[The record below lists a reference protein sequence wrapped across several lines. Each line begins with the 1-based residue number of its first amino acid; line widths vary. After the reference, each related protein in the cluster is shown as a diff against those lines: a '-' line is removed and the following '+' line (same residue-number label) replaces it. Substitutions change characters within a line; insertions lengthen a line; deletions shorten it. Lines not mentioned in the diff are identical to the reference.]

1 MKSQLLNFIKSLLA
15 LMVLMCCIPSAYAV
29 NCTSMGETD
38 FSLPL
43 NITVPASNNK
53 ANARIYSGGVFLNK
67 FTISCLAGYDGI
79 ATNYTTP
86 LQIVGSNG
94 KIKILKIND
103 YLTAQVYLFQV
114 SSEFR
119 RQTIFIPT
127 KSKIQSQ
134 IGIIRPNSNAI
145 VDVYLTKPLQ
155 GDIAIPDTDLYSA
168 KFGDGESA
176 SYKVHLYG
184 NISAENQCSIVNG
197 ELNYSFIDL
206 EPDAFEKA
214 GVGNKPANVN
224 PVSRTININCTGN
237 HAVTLQLSAPKS
249 NNGFIESDS
258 KDIGFLVSD
267 QNGNQ
272 LRPGDNSTAIK
283 LSVNDGTT
291 QATLKAWPVSMTGKR
306 PVPGTYT
313 ATAYVVVSYE

>member
-1 MKSQLLNFIKSLLA
+1 MKLQVFNFIKSLLA

-29 NCTSMGETD
+29 NCTSSGKTD
-38 FSLPL
+38 FTLPL

-53 ANARIYSGGVFLNK
+53 ANARVYSGTVYLND
-67 FTISCLAGYDGI
+67 FTMSCLAGIDGI
-79 ATNYTTP
+79 ATNYTSP
-86 LQIVGSNG
+86 LQIIGSKGN
-94 KIKILKIND
+94 IKIFKIND
-103 YLTAQVYLFQV
+103 FLTAEVYLFQNDTG
-114 SSEFR
+114 S
-119 RQTIFIPT
+119 RQKVVYIPAED
-127 KSKIQSQ
+127 KIQSQ
-134 IGIIRPNSNAI
+134 TGNFSPNTNAI
-145 VDVYLTKPLQ
+145 VTVYLTKPLQ

-168 KFGDGESA
+168 SFGDGESA
-176 SYKVHLYG
+176 SYKLHLYG
-184 NISAENQCSIVNG
+184 SISAENQCSIVNG

-214 GVGNKPANVN
+214 GIGNKPANVN
-224 PVSRTININCTGN
+224 PVSRSISINCTGN

-258 KDIGFLVSD
+258 EDIGFLVSD

-272 LRPGDNSTAIK
+272 LSPGDNSTAIK
-283 LSVNDGTT
+283 LSVNDGIT

-313 ATAYVVVSYE
+313 ATAFVVVSYE